1 MGERLI
7 VCIICGLHYVSL
19 LKSKSLRDSLELLS
33 DPQQLEGGHG

>member
-19 LKSKSLRDSLELLS
+19 LKSKSLRTCPRCQERAKD
-33 DPQQLEGGHG
+33 QWK